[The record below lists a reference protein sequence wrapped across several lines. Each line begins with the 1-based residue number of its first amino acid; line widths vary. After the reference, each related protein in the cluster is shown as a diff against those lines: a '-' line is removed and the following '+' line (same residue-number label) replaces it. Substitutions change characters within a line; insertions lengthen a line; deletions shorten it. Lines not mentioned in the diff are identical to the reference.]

1 MILLTDIVDPAT
13 RSRMMS
19 GIRSCNT
26 KPEMLVRSMLHRQGF
41 RFRLHIKHLPGKPDI
56 VLARYR
62 AAIFVHGCFW
72 HGHDCPLFR
81 MPRTHE
87 DFWRIKINRN
97 RENDHESRDVLL
109 TAGFRVG
116 IVWECSLRGPT
127 KDLSRVSQTLCQWLR
142 SDERIVEIRG

>member
-1 MILLTDIVDPAT
+1 MTDIVDHAT

-19 GIRSCNT
+19 GIRSRHT

-41 RFRLHIKHLPGKPDI
+41 RFRLHIKQLPGKPDI
-56 VLARYR
+56 VLPRYR

-81 MPRTHE
+81 MPRTRE
-87 DFWRIKINRN
+87 DFWRMKINRN
-97 RENDHESRDVLL
+97 RENDDESRDVLL
-109 TAGFRVG
+109 IAGFRVG

-127 KDLSRVSQTLCQWLR
+127 KDLYRVSQTLCQWLR
-142 SDERIVEIRG
+142 SEERTIEIRG